1 MRFNPFYDT
10 WEFLLGRTNDHMLAG
25 PFVAWLLTL
34 GFLALLAA
42 GAWIA
47 WQEWHDDPGQRT
59 SAHIYTWAMRTLI
72 GCMWFQG
79 SLWKLPLPVSGGL
92 SYWTQQMA
100 EHAAFSAHAWLVTHI
115 LLPGLAFFNPLVYLI
130 ELGLAVSLILGI
142 LVRPFAV
149 IGILFVA
156 NLWLGLYR
164 HPGEWPWTY
173 IFLIFTLGFFILN
186 QAGKSLG
193 LDGLMARKPGAL
205 LAGNSLIA
213 QLYRRIA

>member
-47 WQEWHDDPGQRT
+47 WQEWHEDPVQRT
-59 SAHIYTWAMRTLI
+59 SANIYTWAMRTLI

-142 LVRPFAV
+142 LVRPFCR
-149 IGILFVA
+149 
-156 NLWLGLYR
+156 YR
-164 HPGEWPWTY
+164 HPVR
-173 IFLIFTLGFFILN
+173 
-186 QAGKSLG
+186 
-193 LDGLMARKPGAL
+193 RKP
-205 LAGNSLIA
+205 LAGTLSPSRRMALDVYLPDFHAGLFHLEQRGQEPRSRWPDGA
-213 QLYRRIA
+213 QARCAAGGE